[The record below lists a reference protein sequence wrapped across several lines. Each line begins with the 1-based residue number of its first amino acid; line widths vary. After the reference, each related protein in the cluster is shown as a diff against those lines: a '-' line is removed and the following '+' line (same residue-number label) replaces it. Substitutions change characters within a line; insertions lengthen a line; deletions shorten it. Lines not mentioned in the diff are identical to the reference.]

1 MHEQVE
7 TFLEQLEQVA
17 ASGSV
22 EPISSSRIAGL
33 WQLDQ
38 RELSVLFAEVARQ
51 GPIESDSQQQLLGPV
66 LEKLAYRF
74 HPRQAEAQQ
83 ESVAFELRESVVAV
97 YRNLGPK
104 SYSRHQVLAM
114 LAGSATADDLSMIA
128 QLMADDPP
136 QLSTDAVV
144 ALSPLWQRRNFDPS
158 PLFPRLLD
166 AIGHRSCTGVVL
178 DLTNYFVRTDLVAEH
193 PATSRLSQLSDLLDS
208 LTQELSK
215 LEETIAHDVAE
226 AAEKVAEG
234 VALAVSLCDSLALIG
249 DRSVVGKLYRA
260 MEIGHRRLRTEAAA
274 ALARLGEDA
283 GRDVLVELA
292 SEPVARLR
300 VLSYAEELDL
310 LGRIDDMYQTAE
322 ARAESELALC
332 LAQPSL
338 YGVPPTSCD
347 LIDETEQYWPGY
359 NDPVNCFL
367 FRYGYELGDLAFS
380 NIGIAGPLVHAFTA
394 DLADLPPNDI
404 YAMFA
409 GWQAEHEDIL
419 EFDAQSVGEFHRADV
434 TRLERRLHDA
444 GYSKIES
451 RIYGMFFGE
460 KVLVANAQ
468 RDGVAGHAVIDGKDV
483 YWYHQRQSPRP
494 LGPNEVYCIYK
505 GKKLLRT
512 FNP

>member
-7 TFLEQLEQVA
+7 QFLEELEIVA

-22 EPISSSRIAGL
+22 EPVSSSRVARL
-33 WQLDQ
+33 WELDQ
-38 RELSVLFAEVARQ
+38 HDLSGLFVKIARQ
-51 GPIESDSQQQLLGPV
+51 GPIELDSQQQLLGPV
-66 LEKLAYRF
+66 LEKLAQRF
-74 HPRQAEAQQ
+74 HPRQAQGQQ
-83 ESVAFELRESVVAV
+83 ESVALELRESVAGV
-97 YRNLGPK
+97 YRTLGPK
-104 SYSRHQVLAM
+104 SHCRHHLLSM
-114 LAGSATADDLSMIA
+114 LAGSATAGDLSLVA
-128 QLMADDPP
+128 QLMAADPP
-136 QLSTDAVV
+136 HVSTDAVV
-144 ALSPLWQRRNFDPS
+144 ALSPLWQRRSFDPS

-178 DLTNYFVRTDLVAEH
+178 DLTNYFVRGGLVAEH
-193 PATSRLSQLSDLLDS
+193 PAAGRLEQLSDLLDS

-226 AAEKVAEG
+226 AAERVSEG

-249 DRSVVGKLYRA
+249 DRSIVGKLYRA

-283 GRDVLVELA
+283 GRDALVELA
-292 SEPVARLR
+292 SQPVTRLR

-310 LGRIDDMYQTAE
+310 LDQIDDLYQTAE

-338 YGVPPTSCD
+338 FGVPPTSCD

-359 NDPVNCFL
+359 NDPVDCFL
-367 FRYGYELGDLAFS
+367 FRYGYELGDLRFS

-419 EFDAQSVGEFHRADV
+419 EFDVQSVGEFHRADV

-444 GYSKIES
+444 GYGKIES
-451 RIYGMFFGE
+451 LIYGLFFGE
-460 KVLVANAQ
+460 KVLVAKAQ
-468 RDGVAGHAVIDGKDV
+468 RDGAAGHAVIDGKDV